1 MPRRLLTLTPP
12 VAVATLAMFTAAWAA
27 TGDVPL
33 VGAAPDPALAVSAQ
47 ATGPLVANDRDGGA
61 VLSSGAMVPGRVVSG
76 EVTISN
82 AGDAPGAFSLSSTGI
97 TDARGLASV
106 LDLSVLDVTGG
117 RSVAVY
123 AGKLAAFDRV
133 ALGTF
138 VAGEARRYRFELAYS
153 AGRPAA
159 LDNPLQG
166 ASTSIGFAWDA
177 VATGGSPE
185 PAPPPSPA
193 PEPAPP
199 PSPAPEPAPP
209 PSPTPDPIPPVSGLT
224 PPAAPAPTPAASGA
238 APAATPAPA
247 PAPAATTPASA
258 PLTIALGT
266 PRQAVAGGRLVTW
279 MTSTAASRARVTGTV
294 TVSGRR
300 LALRPVTVNL
310 TAKRQTVRLVLPRAA
325 IAPKRRLTVRLA
337 ITATAGTRKTTV
349 RRTLRVT
356 AP

>member
-1 MPRRLLTLTPP
+1 MPRRLLTLTPS

-27 TGDVPL
+27 TRDVPL
-33 VGAAPDPALAVSAQ
+33 VGAVPDPALAVSAQ

-97 TDARGLASV
+97 ADARGLASV

-123 AGKLAAFDRV
+123 AGKLATFDRV

-138 VAGEARRYRFELAYS
+138 VAGEARRYRFELAYP
-153 AGRPAA
+153 AGRAAA

-199 PSPAPEPAPP
+199 SPTPEPAPP
-209 PSPTPDPIPPVSGLT
+209 SPAPDPIPPVSSPT
-224 PPAAPAPTPAASGA
+224 PPAAPAPTTAASGA
-238 APAATPAPA
+238 ATATTPAPA
-247 PAPAATTPASA
+247 PAPAASTPASA

-266 PRQAVAGGRLVTW
+266 PRQAVSGGRLVTW
-279 MTSTAASRARVTGTV
+279 MTSTAATRARVTGTV

-300 LALRPVTVNL
+300 LELRPVTVSL
-310 TAKRQTVRLVLPRAA
+310 TAKRQTVRLVLPKAA